1 MTALP
6 VDASFVL
13 IISQI
18 MLVNLLLS
26 GDNAVVIAMA
36 ARSLPAQQ
44 QGRAILWGSMVA
56 VVMRVILTT
65 LALYL
70 LELPY
75 LKLLGGGLLL
85 WIAYHL
91 MLPQE
96 NDDDG
101 SADQP
106 GTTTMLA
113 AIRMIVVA
121 DLIMSLDNVL
131 AVAAFA
137 RGNALLL
144 WLGLAMSIPLV
155 MLGSR
160 LLLRI
165 MDRYPFAVV
174 LGAGL
179 LAYVAAEMLLTD
191 PALGRLALTEPDSTP
206 RAVIAFLSA
215 AATVGIGYVRSQQ
228 DRKMPVSE
236 VCEEEDG

>member
-44 QGRAILWGSMVA
+44 QGRAILWGSVVA

-85 WIAYHL
+85 WIAYRL

-96 NDDDG
+96 EADADG
-101 SADQP
+101 VGKP
-106 GTTTMLA
+106 GNTTIMA
-113 AIRMIVVA
+113 AVRMIVVA

-160 LLLRI
+160 LLMRI

-191 PALGRLALTEPDSTP
+191 PALGRLALTEPDSMP

-228 DRKMPVSE
+228 DRRMPVRD